1 MNGRLEKET
10 KFYERMDK
18 RVKALPA
25 IIEEYYIS
33 LRANRK
39 SYTSIGVYINNILH
53 FARFLS
59 DEGIKNDFYKSVQIS
74 DIERY
79 FISLETRTTESGE
92 KRIGDDVLQQRW
104 SSLNNFFEFLV
115 KRGYLQKNPIEAV
128 DRPKNNSEKK
138 VTYLSKTEI
147 NKLFKAIERNPSKIM
162 VSRDSTVI
170 KLALATGLRVSAL
183 VNINLED
190 IDWDNNVIKVIE
202 KRKKIREISIGENT
216 KRMLRGWIEIRN
228 KEFGDLNNPALF
240 ISQMKQRMSVDT
252 VADIL
257 TKYCKEAGIKRI
269 TPHKLR
275 ATAACMLAKNDI
287 PVKAIAKQLGHNN
300 ITTTMKYLDVF
311 NEDIE
316 KTKNILDNLI

>member
-18 RVKALPA
+18 KVKTLPS
-25 IIEEYYIS
+25 IIGEYYIS

-39 SYTSIGVYINNILH
+39 SYTSIGVYINNVIH
-53 FARFLS
+53 FARFL
-59 DEGIKNDFYKSVQIS
+59 EGKNISEDFYKTVKIS
-74 DIERY
+74 DLEQY
-79 FISLETRTTESGE
+79 FISLETKETTDGD
-92 KRIGDDVLQQRW
+92 KRMGDDVLQQRW
-104 SSLNNFFEFLV
+104 STLNNFFEFLI
-115 KRGYLQKNPIEAV
+115 KRGYLQTNPIEAV
-128 DRPKNNSEKK
+128 DRPTNNSEKK

-147 NKLFKAIERNPSKIM
+147 NKLFKAIERNPSKVM
-162 VSRDSTVI
+162 AARDSAVI
-170 KLALATGLRVSAL
+170 KLDLATGLRVGAL

-190 IDWDNNVIKVIE
+190 IDWDNNVINVIE

-216 KRMLRGWIEIRN
+216 KQILRDWIKVRN
-228 KEFGDLNNPALF
+228 EEFGDLDSSALF

-257 TKYCKEAGIKRI
+257 TRYCKEAGIKRI

-300 ITTTMKYLDVF
+300 IATTMKYLDVF

-316 KTKNILDNLI
+316 KTKTILDNLI